1 MDGREPRALSGC
13 YRSALPALA
22 GGTLARGARTRFA
35 LRHLRTYGRECFAD
49 QSRYPFREGQDA
61 LQNAHVLEIF
71 RSRAGEAGNRPA
83 LCWPLSGCGH
93 GGVSHLFG
101 RKTQRVHTRTDCR
114 AARKRGFPLV
124 RKAEKAPRPPLRKL
138 LVQDGEGG
146 MDQAL
151 RLAHSAG
158 GLEKDIGVDRS
169 TQIRALCGH
178 ARLFSA
184 RSRQGFSRSS
194 SAAALHFVAGDLNI
208 PSPNTFFSCICD
220 NMKRNRRGSGL
231 LGHFEAIDAARTLA
245 YDAARHSFVFYEGL
259 KGNSAA
265 YEVSNSLLEC
275 RLVISSWD
283 ECELRPAAAVT
294 VSAGES

>member
-13 YRSALPALA
+13 YRSALPVVG
-22 GGTLARGARTRFA
+22 GGTFARGARTRFA

-93 GGVSHLFG
+93 GGVSPLFW
-101 RKTQRVHTRTDCR
+101 REKQKNHPPIDFPAPPKTGV
-114 AARKRGFPLV
+114 PLGPQ
-124 RKAEKAPRPPLRKL
+124 AEKAPRPPLRKL
-138 LVQDGEGG
+138 LVHDGEGG

-169 TQIRALCGH
+169 TQIRALCVH

-184 RSRQGFSRSS
+184 RSRQGFSRSL

-208 PSPNTFFSCICD
+208 PSPNTFSSCIGD
-220 NMKRNRRGSGL
+220 NMKRNRRGGGL
-231 LGHFEAIDAARTLA
+231 LRAF
-245 YDAARHSFVFYEGL
+245 
-259 KGNSAA
+259 
-265 YEVSNSLLEC
+265 
-275 RLVISSWD
+275 
-283 ECELRPAAAVT
+283 
-294 VSAGES
+294 